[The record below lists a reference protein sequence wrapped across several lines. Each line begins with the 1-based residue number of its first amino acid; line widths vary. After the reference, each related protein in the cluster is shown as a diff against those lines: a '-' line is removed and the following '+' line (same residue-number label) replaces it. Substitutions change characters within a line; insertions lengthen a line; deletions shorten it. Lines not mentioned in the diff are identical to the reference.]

1 MIIALVVTLCLL
13 SVGVV
18 LLFAMMAELWSRLAP
33 LAPLSGVVTAIRPL
47 DEARIGASDI
57 DWPIELSQVP
67 LLADATLVVFSTSC
81 ATCREIA
88 GQLSSRGSGG
98 SRLLD
103 SLFIVV
109 SCPQEEIGEDFIQR
123 YSLRDAPHIVDSRGE
138 WTRTQLGVQ
147 TSPSALVFRNGR
159 LEKAFTFGSAEA
171 LPLNQSGG
179 EREAANDSHAM
190 ALASGR
196 NGARAKEAG

>member
-1 MIIALVVTLCLL
+1 MVIALVVILCLL

-18 LLFAMMAELWSRLAP
+18 LLFAMMAELWSRLAS
-33 LAPLSGVVTAIRPL
+33 LAPLSGVATAIRPL

-67 LLADATLVVFSTSC
+67 LLADATLVVLSTSC
-81 ATCREIA
+81 ATCREVA

-98 SRLLD
+98 SRLAD
-103 SLFIVV
+103 RLFTVV
-109 SCPQEEIGEDFIQR
+109 SCPHEAVGEDFIQR
-123 YSLRDAPHIVDSRGE
+123 YSLRDAPHFVDSRGE
-138 WTRTQLGVQ
+138 WARTQVGVQ

-171 LPLNQSGG
+171 LPLNQSAG
-179 EREAANDSHAM
+179 ERGAADDSEALV
-190 ALASGR
+190 LASGR
-196 NGARAKEAG
+196 NAARAKEAG